1 MTLAEESAQVWSAL
15 NQADNRRKVISPTLD
30 PQRRSKLGQY
40 MSPAPVATFMAW
52 MFDRLPEKVRLLDA
66 GAGVGSLSAAF
77 VHEACRNHPEVQS
90 IDLTAFEVDP
100 ALCEQLIA
108 TLSDCEA
115 ECHAS
120 GIAFTCRVI
129 SEDYIL
135 HAAQPLLSKQTVP
148 NKYNCAI
155 LNPPYAKINSNSTTR
170 RALRG
175 MGIETTNLYAAF
187 VAVALLQLEE
197 KGQLVAITPRSFC
210 NGTYF
215 EPFRRL
221 IFARASL
228 NNVHVYDSRKHAFKD
243 DDVLQENIIY
253 RLVIGEAQAESITL
267 SSSHSPA
274 DLNPTSRGIPFN
286 EVVVPND
293 KHCYIRLAVSEEDGT
308 LAIRVRALPQTLADL
323 GIKVSTGRVVD
334 FRAREHLRKHP
345 EPGTVPLIYP
355 SHFDGGYVSWPNL
368 GGKKANA
375 LSDNEDT
382 EKLMVPKGIYVLTKR
397 FSSKEE
403 KRRLVSV
410 IYDPERIDS
419 EKVGFENHLNYFHND
434 GKGLGRDLARG
445 LSVFLNSTAVDQYF
459 RQFSGH
465 TQVNA
470 TDLRGLHYPTL
481 ERLEEVG
488 RHMGDGLPRQE
499 EIDKIVESLLV

>member
-1 MTLAEESAQVWSAL
+1 MTLAEEPTQLLTAL
-15 NQADNRRKVISPTLD
+15 NHADNRRQVISPTLD
-30 PQRRSKLGQY
+30 PERRSKLGQY
-40 MSPAPVATFMAW
+40 MSPAPVATFMAR
-52 MFDRLPEKVRLLDA
+52 MFDRLPEEVRLLDA

-77 VHEACRNHPEVQS
+77 INEVCQNHPEVKS

-120 GIAFTCRVI
+120 GIVFTCRVI

-135 HAAQPLLSKQTVP
+135 HAAEPLLSEKAAP
-148 NKYNCAI
+148 NQYNCAI

-175 MGIETTNLYAAF
+175 MGIETTNLYTAF

-221 IFARASL
+221 MFERASL
-228 NNVHVYDSRKHAFKD
+228 KHVHVYDSRKHAFKD

-253 RLVIGEAQAESITL
+253 RLVTGEAQAESIIL

-274 DLNPTSRGIPFN
+274 DLTPTSREIPFN

-308 LAIRVRALPQTLADL
+308 LAIRVRALPQSLADL

-334 FRAREHLRKHP
+334 FRAREHLRKDP

-375 LSDNEDT
+375 LADNEDT

-403 KRRLVSV
+403 KRRLVAV
-410 IYDPERIDS
+410 IYDPERIDA
-419 EKVGFENHLNYFHND
+419 EKVGFENHLNYFHIG
-434 GKGLGRDLARG
+434 GKGLSGDLARG
-445 LSVFLNSTAVDQYF
+445 LAMFLNSTAVDQYF

-481 ERLEEVG
+481 EQLEKVG
-488 RHMGDGLPRQE
+488 RRMGGELPSQE
-499 EIDKIVESLLV
+499 EIDEIVEALLV